1 MFNALKQESNR
12 LGFERG
18 ASVTLGTAEM
28 LRISDNENLQQ
39 HDDLRHLNFLVRSF
53 LEQWCR
59 DNITCRWEL
68 ERDIAFEP
76 DTAAEDILRFSF
88 SRKREAVR
96 FKLTW
101 GGR

>member
-1 MFNALKQESNR
+1 MFNSLKQEAGR
-12 LGFERG
+12 LAFERG

-28 LRISDNENLQQ
+28 LRISSNENLEP
-39 HDDLRHLNFLVRSF
+39 HDDLRRLNFLVRNH
-53 LEQWCR
+53 LAQWCR

-76 DTAAEDILRFSF
+76 DTASEDVLRFSF
-88 SRKREAVR
+88 SRKRDAVR

-101 GGR
+101 GGK